1 MIFRSKILGLRC
13 FLQYALYRQ
22 RNNEYT
28 IAFAANKEESTKA
41 MSKRDWALGERERT
55 LSERDSIRTMCDQLR
70 RERDDAIS
78 SLAKAIK
85 DSDDLQRQRE
95 KAERELKQ
103 LRDRADVDAHGNERA
118 TSPSNSRDSAI
129 DTDLAEWDV
138 ETLELSMVRHHSSSS
153 CHRCFGVI
161 LIPPPNSVQSGRSF
175 FNPSLAEGEKN
186 MVFWRENSNFCTE
199 I

>member
-1 MIFRSKILGLRC
+1 
-13 FLQYALYRQ
+13 
-22 RNNEYT
+22 
-28 IAFAANKEESTKA
+28 

-70 RERDDAIS
+70 KERDDAIS

-95 KAERELKQ
+95 KAERELKV
-103 LRDRADVDAHGNERA
+103 LRERAETDTLHDEEQA

-138 ETLELSMVRHHSSSS
+138 ETLELSMV
-153 CHRCFGVI
+153 CWK
-161 LIPPPNSVQSGRSF
+161 RSF
-175 FNPSLAEGEKN
+175 
-186 MVFWRENSNFCTE
+186 
-199 I
+199 